1 MELIKEL
8 RANTGTGISD
18 CKKALQE
25 SDGDLEAAY
34 EYLRKK
40 GLATAAKKAGRVA
53 AEGLVA
59 IHRLDD
65 GRGACMVEVNS
76 ETDFV
81 ARNQE
86 FVDLVQQVR
95 VRVRFRFRFRFR
107 VRLRV
112 RVRVRVRV
120 RQVHRAAP

>member
-1 MELIKEL
+1 MGAQKMFARVSRPTGALLNKSMSMKMVNVRGMAKVSMELIKEL

-65 GRGACMVEVNS
+65 WAWGVHGRGELG
-76 ETDFV
+76 DG
-81 ARNQE
+81 
-86 FVDLVQQVR
+86 
-95 VRVRFRFRFRFR
+95 
-107 VRLRV
+107 LRG
-112 RVRVRVRV
+112 
-120 RQVHRAAP
+120 